1 MKSRDML
8 AYAVGL
14 GAGTVVF
21 LALELV
27 SFAIGAVLWTYSIDS
42 WALYFGHAV
51 SIPWYAGGVLGI
63 IPVVGQASIPVAAV
77 TWVLMMI
84 L

>member
-1 MKSRDML
+1 MKSREAL
-8 AYAVGL
+8 AYAVGIGT
-14 GAGTVVF
+14 GAAVF
-21 LALELV
+21 VAIGLV
-27 SFAIGAVLWTYSIDS
+27 SFAIGAVLWPYSIDS